1 MSKAQPRKVDEYEPE
16 EYATARRMYARGYG
30 VGSISVKLERSP
42 KHIRHWVRDV
52 KQGPRQRRRPEPW
65 EIEAARKMRKA
76 GVSIQVIAREFGR
89 STSTV
94 SYWVRDL
101 PKPAQPEVAPYKVK
115 AQQAQA
121 RREERERVRAEKRQ
135 RALELYQAGTMSR
148 RAIGREVGISV
159 STITAWVDEAGLEL
173 RVFSSRK
180 LG

>member
-16 EYATARRMYARGYG
+16 EYEMARRMYAKGYG

-42 KHIRHWVRDV
+42 KHIRHWVKDV
-52 KQGPRQRRRPEPW
+52 EQGPRQRRPPEPW
-65 EIEAARKMRKA
+65 EIEAARKMRTD
-76 GVSIQVIAREFGR
+76 GVSVQVIARQFSR

-94 SYWVRDL
+94 RHWVRDL
-101 PKPAQPEVAPYKVK
+101 PKPVHPEVAPYKVK

-121 RREERERVRAEKRQ
+121 RREERDRVRAEKQ
-135 RALELYQAGTMSR
+135 ARALALYREGRMSR
-148 RAIGREVGISV
+148 RAIGREVGASV
-159 STITAWVDEAGLEL
+159 STVTAWVDDAGMEL